1 MAKED
6 ELNTGV
12 GSLRQHAISQK
23 LRFCGG
29 LLNDWPN
36 FYVPNL
42 MELPLQ
48 IQILRW
54 NRKL

>member
-6 ELNTGV
+6 ELNTGA
-12 GSLRQHAISQK
+12 GSLRQHAIGQK
-23 LRFCGG
+23 LQFCGG
-29 LLNDWPN
+29 LLNDLPN

-48 IQILRW
+48 IQILGW
-54 NRKL
+54 NGKI